1 MKSDDEIIS
10 VFLILKNNCFQ
21 YRLGS
26 ENFPNKYIE
35 PSLFVFYIDKINQR
49 MKLR

>member
-10 VFLILKNNCFQ
+10 VFLILKNNIF
-21 YRLGS
+21 GS